1 MKTAKVRELRDDA
14 IVSIEVNK
22 NYYLMVKAVLFQLF
36 KEVQKEGKTTDI
48 TDITK
53 KSYEELTEA
62 QRSFYTVTLLLG
74 EIERQATLN
83 NLYNEKDITEDDIK
97 IEEDTTD

>member
-1 MKTAKVRELRDDA
+1 MKTAKVKELKDDA
-14 IVSIEVNK
+14 IVHVEVNK

-36 KEVQKEGKTTDI
+36 KELQKEGKTNDI

-53 KSYEELTEA
+53 KPYEELSDA
-62 QRSFYTVTLLLG
+62 QRSFYTITLLLG

-83 NLYNEKDITEDDIK
+83 NLYDEKEFTEDDVK
-97 IEEDTTD
+97 LDDPTD